1 MISDAALWLL
11 FAGAAVVSAALTAP
25 IRHWLL
31 RKRLLDLPEARR
43 SHASPTPRGGGLALV
58 LAMMLAWLAWPD
70 ALSGWWH
77 PMLAVLTMGLIGWLD
92 DRRPL
97 PAGLRFAAQL
107 LVAIGLLAS
116 VGGIR
121 LVVVFGVPIELPWLW
136 TMLGLVGVVWLI
148 NLYNFMDGSDGMA
161 AGQGLWA
168 GLVTAFVFQLGG
180 ESMLAAFAL
189 ALAGAWGGF
198 LFWNRPPA
206 GIFMGDVGSLAL
218 GAGIAAC
225 AVLGAV
231 TGSVSIWVSFMIS
244 SLFVVDAT
252 ATLLAR
258 VVRGERW
265 YTPHRQHAYQR
276 LLDLG
281 WSHGQVLGLYL
292 LINVIVVLPVIAA
305 AVRWPQLDTL
315 LAAGLAAVLAVGWRV
330 VQSAATVNKDKA

>member
-1 MISDAALWLL
+1 MINLELWLL
-11 FAGAAVVSAALTAP
+11 LAGAAVVSAGLTAP
-25 IRHWLL
+25 VRHWLL
-31 RKRLLDLPEARR
+31 TKRLLDLPEARR

-58 LAMMLAWLAWPD
+58 ITLTLAWLAWPG
-70 ALSGWWH
+70 ALSGWR
-77 PMLAVLTMGLIGWLD
+77 PAMLAVLVMALIGWLE
-92 DRRPL
+92 DRHSL
-97 PAGLRFAAQL
+97 PARLRFAGQL
-107 LVAIGLLAS
+107 LVAVGLLAA
-116 VGGIR
+116 VGGLR
-121 LVVVFGVPIELPWLW
+121 GMAVFGVPLGLPWLW
-136 TMLGLVGVVWLI
+136 TTLGVVGVVWLI

-168 GLVTAFVFQLGG
+168 GLVIAFLFELRG

-189 ALAGAWGGF
+189 AMAGAWGGF

-218 GAGIAAC
+218 GAGVAAC
-225 AVLGAV
+225 AVLGAA

-252 ATLLAR
+252 ATLVAR

-292 LINVIVVLPVIAA
+292 TINVIVVLPVIAA
-305 AVRWPQLDTL
+305 AVRWPKHDTL
-315 LAAGLAAVLAVGWRV
+315 LAVGLAAVLVVGWRV
-330 VQSAATVNKDKA
+330 AQSAATVNNDKA

>member
-1 MISDAALWLL
+1 MIDLELWLL
-11 FAGAAVVSAALTAP
+11 LAGAAVVSAGLTAP
-25 IRHWLL
+25 VRHWLL

-43 SHASPTPRGGGLALV
+43 SHVSPTPRGGGLALV
-58 LAMMLAWLAWPD
+58 ITLTLAWFVWPG
-70 ALSGWWH
+70 ALSGWWQA
-77 PMLAVLTMGLIGWLD
+77 MLAVLAMALIGWLD
-92 DRRPL
+92 DRHPL
-97 PAGLRFAAQL
+97 PARLRFSGQL
-107 LVAIGLLAS
+107 LVAVGLLAA
-116 VGGIR
+116 VGGLR
-121 LVVVFGVPIELPWLW
+121 GLAVFGVPVDLPWLW
-136 TMLGLVGVVWLI
+136 TTLGVVGVVWLI

-161 AGQGLWA
+161 AVQGLWA
-168 GLVTAFVFQLGG
+168 GLVIAFLFELGG

-189 ALAGAWGGF
+189 AMAGAWGGF

-218 GAGIAAC
+218 GAGVAAC
-225 AVLGAV
+225 AVLGAA

-244 SLFVVDAT
+244 ALFVVDAT
-252 ATLLAR
+252 ATLVVR

-292 LINVIVVLPVIAA
+292 LINLIVVLPVIAA
-305 AVRWPQLDTL
+305 AVRWPKLDTL

-330 VQSAATVNKDKA
+330 VQSAATVNNDKA